1 MVPTEHYIILALALF
16 GIGAYGF
23 MSRRNL
29 ITLLMCMELM
39 VNAVNILLVAFN
51 RNWGL
56 EVTRGA
62 FMQARDVQSP
72 IGQIMVIFS
81 ITIAVAE
88 AGIGL
93 GIIILLYR
101 HLKTA
106 EVDEVNW
113 LKW

>member
-56 EVTRGA
+56 EITRSA
-62 FMQARDVQSP
+62 FTQSRDVLSP
-72 IGQIMVIFS
+72 IGQIIVIFS

-93 GIIILLYR
+93 AIIILLYR